1 MGVFPV
7 KEVWE
12 WVRSIAI
19 AIILALLIRFF
30 IVEVFLVRGQSMYPT
45 LENGERL
52 IVNKFIYEFYEPD
65 HEDIIVFQYTEEE
78 DYIKRVIGVG
88 EDEVKIKNNTV
99 KRNGKPIEEDYLP
112 ENDMEDYGPVTVP
125 SEHLFVLGD
134 NRNSSKDSRHD
145 AVGFVSLEEVKG
157 KAFFVFWPLDN
168 LRLL

>member
-1 MGVFPV
+1 MFPV

-19 AIILALLIRFF
+19 AVFLALLIRFF
-30 IVEVFLVRGQSMYPT
+30 VVEVFLVRGQSMYPT

-52 IVNKFIYEFYEPD
+52 IVNKFIYYFYEPD
-65 HEDIIVFQYTEEE
+65 YKDIIVFRYTENE
-78 DYIKRVIGVG
+78 DYIKRVIAVAG
-88 EDEVKIKNNTV
+88 DEVKIKDNKV
-99 KRNGKPIEEDYLP
+99 KRNGSPLKEDYFLDD
-112 ENDMEDYGPVTVP
+112 EMDDYQAVEVP
-125 SEHLFVLGD
+125 PGHLFVLGD

-145 AVGFVSLEEVKG
+145 ALGFVSKEEVKG